1 MSDKY
6 EELIRQSILS
16 AGGRSK
22 LAQTMA
28 GHVRDRLLTVR
39 CPRCGTVTEDL
50 LVPVHFPHGNE
61 ECMAAQ
67 VLDS

>member
-1 MSDKY
+1 MADKY

-22 LAQTMA
+22 LAQAMA
-28 GHVRDRLLTVR
+28 GPIRERLFTDR

-50 LVPVHFPHGNE
+50 FVPVPHGFE